1 MKLDQ
6 LREVVAIAEFG
17 GLRAASR
24 HLKVAQPALTRNLGN
39 LERELGSKI
48 FERHTQGMLPTLFG
62 GVVIDG
68 ARRVL
73 GEVDQLSESV
83 FEHRGGGQLKRVKTK
98 AKRGSVVPV
107 QREEDRADH
116 VFIDIMFEIF
126 RIYGRI
132 MRAGDRMGKPF
143 GITGS
148 RWQILGPLGHRRA
161 TVSEIARHMGLQRQ
175 SVQRTIDVLRR
186 EGFVE
191 MVDNPNHRRAKHAV
205 LTPSGWGAIRE
216 VNKVRD
222 DWIKRTALGIADS
235 EFEAA
240 YVFLRRL
247 RKRLGDRLMP

>member
-1 MKLDQ
+1 VKLDQ

-17 GLRAASR
+17 ALRAAAR
-24 HLKVAQPALTRNLGN
+24 HLKIAQPLLTRNLGN

-68 ARRVL
+68 ARRIL
-73 GEVDQLSESV
+73 GEVDQLSEAI
-83 FEHRGGGQLKRVKTK
+83 FEYRGDAQSKRARTK
-98 AKRGSVVPV
+98 AKRGSVVPL
-107 QREEDRADH
+107 QRDEDRADH
-116 VFIDIMFEIF
+116 VFIDVMFEIF
-126 RIYGRI
+126 RLYGRI
-132 MRAGDRMGKPF
+132 MRAGDRMGKPV

-148 RWQILGPLGHRRA
+148 RWQILGPLQHRKA
-161 TVSEIARHMGLQRQ
+161 TVSDIARHMGLQRQ

-186 EGFVE
+186 EGLVE

-205 LTPSGWGAIRE
+205 LTAKGWGAIRE
-216 VNKVRD
+216 ANKVRD
-222 DWIKRTALGIADS
+222 EWIRRTALGIADS

-247 RKRLGDRLMP
+247 RKRLGDRLLP

>member
-17 GLRAASR
+17 GLRPAAR
-24 HLKVAQPALTRNLGN
+24 QLGIAQPVLTRNLAN
-39 LERELGSKI
+39 LERELRSKI

-68 ARRVL
+68 ARRIL
-73 GEVDQLSESV
+73 SEVDQLSEAIL
-83 FEHRGGGQLKRVKTK
+83 EHRGEGRPRRATTK
-98 AKRGSVVPV
+98 AKRGSVVPI

-116 VFIDIMFEIF
+116 VFIDVMFEIF
-126 RIYGRI
+126 RVYGRI
-132 MRAGDRMGKPF
+132 MRAGDRMGMPV

-148 RWQILGPLGHRRA
+148 RWQILGPLQHKKA

-186 EGFVE
+186 EGLVE
-191 MVDNPNHRRAKHAV
+191 MIDNPSHRRARHAV
-205 LTPSGWGAIRE
+205 LTGSGWSAIRE
-216 VNKVRD
+216 ANKVRD
-222 DWIKRTALGIADS
+222 EWIRRTTLGIADA

-240 YVFLRRL
+240 YLFLRRL